1 MRNTV
6 VTTAADRSFFFK
18 QKVRLTNHEIKHA
31 ACFND
36 SEIDSRLSLIVL
48 TAKSHSSD
56 RNLRNYY
63 RREANVLSMGLLR
76 GCNQQREYQLQI
88 LQTTNPITSLRTQ
101 FYFRIR
107 LSQSKNYKKAK

>member
-1 MRNTV
+1 MLPQRLIEV
-6 VTTAADRSFFFK
+6 FFK

-76 GCNQQREYQLQI
+76 GCNQQREYYVPIADIADNQSHYKFTDTI
-88 LQTTNPITSLRTQ
+88 L
-101 FYFRIR
+101 
-107 LSQSKNYKKAK
+107 LSNSFVAKQEL